1 MNKSINHTV
10 VYINTSCIYTIND
23 EKTDFSYRQNSVYNK
38 ESFFLKK
45 GKHDNGLQKILAII
59 KKNAPFRFVRK
70 DALSF

>member
-1 MNKSINHTV
+1 MMKKLIFHTDK
-10 VYINTSCIYTIND
+10 IQFTT
-23 EKTDFSYRQNSVYNK
+23 K
-38 ESFFLKK
+38 ERFFLKK